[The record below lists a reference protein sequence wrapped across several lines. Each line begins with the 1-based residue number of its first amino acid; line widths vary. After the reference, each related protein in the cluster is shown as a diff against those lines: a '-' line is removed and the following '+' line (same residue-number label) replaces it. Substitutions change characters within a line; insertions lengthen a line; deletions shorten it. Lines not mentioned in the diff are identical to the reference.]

1 MSNDIIDLAAK
12 AAMYPDKD
20 NKDTIDAAG
29 KVTKRCKLCGRS
41 HCDADHALRCT
52 SVNKQ
57 HYIMHNAIEA
67 ATESCLRRGFI
78 C

>member
-1 MSNDIIDLAAK
+1 MSNDIIDLAAR

-29 KVTKRCKLCGRS
+29 KVTKRCKLCGKS

-52 SVNKQ
+52 SINK
-57 HYIMHNAIEA
+57 
-67 ATESCLRRGFI
+67 
-78 C
+78 